1 MISLQDVEYT
11 DFIYWQET
19 ENFINGVASATGNI
33 ELFFDEK
40 VDRDSSLVLYDGKE
54 IDLNNE
60 HTFIDIQK
68 EGITQ
73 LVFILKDIDG
83 YALQEGE
90 KTILLDT
97 TRPDIVFNTNNQ
109 KILDVLP
116 LEDKETIHVKIFEEN
131 VESIQVYLDDE
142 QIDCEGLEFDVD
154 VTSKNQSLRIVCT
167 DIAQNKVEREIK
179 ILPIEYPE
187 CLLNSAVYTK
197 ENHSNL
203 QFESICKQAFN
214 LHVYCDGIYYYSL
227 DLEDKDQVVIDH
239 SKNGK
244 YTFELEH
251 KVYPQFKKR
260 IEGSIEYSNI
270 LPVVTLTPS
279 SKLSNEDVIVNAI
292 RNVSKLERGYI
303 DVDLNGIKTR
313 YALNE
318 TIRLPAI
325 HNQDVIYCVSAYAK
339 DIYGHE
345 VSDQIYVQIDK
356 KAPASQ
362 LFMNNEVVVNR
373 MKLKK
378 LPSLEYKFDDS
389 NAYMQVEYYLNDT
402 FMDMDFEI
410 VFNRMVK
417 DDVLKIVTYTSDA
430 LMNLEKKEY
439 EFVFSPDK
447 EIEMVSKSE
456 QVLEKDEVVEF
467 ERVWVVNEDNEVVL
481 KKNTKHIQKAS
492 KPKIHYTRKK
502 NKVQIWSEDKIE
514 YVLVNGKR
522 ILIEKDVVGHDYVEI
537 SLKKKKTSIE
547 VKTKH
552 REVLKKEEIKR
563 SAVRITFMQKIR
575 MWFKQI
581 FKL

>member
-1 MISLQDVEYT
+1 M
-11 DFIYWQET
+11 
-19 ENFINGVASATGNI
+19 
-33 ELFFDEK
+33 
-40 VDRDSSLVLYDGKE
+40 
-54 IDLNNE
+54 
-60 HTFIDIQK
+60 
-68 EGITQ
+68 
-73 LVFILKDIDG
+73 
-83 YALQEGE
+83 
-90 KTILLDT
+90 
-97 TRPDIVFNTNNQ
+97 
-109 KILDVLP
+109 
-116 LEDKETIHVKIFEEN
+116 
-131 VESIQVYLDDE
+131 
-142 QIDCEGLEFDVD
+142 D

-270 LPVVTLTPS
+270 LPVITLTPS

-325 HNQDVIYCVSAYAK
+325 PNQDVIYCVSAYAK

-362 LFMNNEVVVNR
+362 LFMNNEVVVDR

-389 NAYMQVEYYLNDT
+389 NAYMRVEYYLNDT
-402 FMDMDFEI
+402 FMDMDFEK

-514 YVLVNGKR
+514 YVLVNGKC
-522 ILIEKDVVGHDYVEI
+522 IPIEKDVVGHDYVEI